1 LLSRVIT
8 RALKSTYDEWR
19 KDALCA
25 QVGGDFWFPEQG
37 GSPREAKMIC
47 KNCPVSV
54 ECLEYAMAHDERYG
68 IWGGY
73 TERERRRLKRIRR
86 KMGRK

>member
-1 LLSRVIT
+1 
-8 RALKSTYDEWR
+8 
-19 KDALCA
+19 
-25 QVGGDFWFPEQG
+25 
-37 GSPREAKMIC
+37 MIC